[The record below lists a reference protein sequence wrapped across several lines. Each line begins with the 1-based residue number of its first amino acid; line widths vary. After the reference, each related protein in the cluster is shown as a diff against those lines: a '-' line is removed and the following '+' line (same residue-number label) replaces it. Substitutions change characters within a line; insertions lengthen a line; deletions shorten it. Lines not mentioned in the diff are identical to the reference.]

1 MVRCL
6 LFIFSNAEVYYTSIM
21 ITFGLLNI
29 LFAAIVS
36 LIQLDVKKAIAY
48 GSIAHMGL
56 VVAGLGETFYISES
70 GAVLIIVFHGIVSP
84 LLFFIVG
91 SIYDRIATRNHY
103 YFGSLSLYS
112 PLLALQ

>member
-1 MVRCL
+1 L
-6 LFIFSNAEVYYTSIM
+6 I
-21 ITFGLLNI
+21 NI

-56 VVAGLGETFYISES
+56 VVAGLGESFYMSEG
-70 GAVLIIVFHGIVSP
+70 GAVMIMIFHGIVSP

-91 SIYDRIATRNHY
+91 SIYDRTATRNHY

-112 PLLALQ
+112 PILATQ